1 MFIDLLVR
9 HVHLRAFRN
18 DEGEDDLFGTRPMAL
33 PQNNLD
39 SRQDQFP
46 DRMTLNSSLLLEL
59 PVKRGRNIN
68 RGTNRITFHKI
79 NSFTCAINME
89 RLDERVVVT

>member
-1 MFIDLLVR
+1 VLTDLLVR
-9 HVHLRAFRN
+9 HVHFRVFRN
-18 DEGEDDLFGTRPMAL
+18 DEGEDDPFGTRPMAF

-46 DRMTLNSSLLLEL
+46 DRMTLSSSPLLEL

-68 RGTNRITFHKI
+68 NRTNRITFNKI
-79 NSFTCAINME
+79 NSFASAINME
-89 RLDERVVVT
+89 